1 MFICEDDLR
10 KMSAEALAQAM
21 RTNEL
26 DDTCLTFAAEILGQ
40 LDTEHAYFPAL
51 VELLQHEKAY
61 VREGAVYGLWNY
73 CRDET
78 SGTAWYCRDC
88 LREVSIADLS
98 HEVRAAARDALDS
111 V

>member
-10 KMSAEALAQAM
+10 KMSAVQLSCLILQQK
-21 RTNEL
+21 L

-40 LDTEHAYFPAL
+40 IDTEHAFFPAL
-51 VELLQHEKAY
+51 ISLLQHQKAY

-98 HEVRAAARDALDS
+98 PEVRSAAREALDS